1 MLVKD
6 FITKEI
12 PVLKSFDTGE
22 YALALMDDN
31 KVKHLPLLEDNTNY
45 RGIVSERELLSRTD
59 LSRPL
64 SDLNFIDSDW
74 IRPEAHL
81 LEALSMMARKRLSLL
96 PVVSIDNEYIGSVT
110 QEGLVMAMSDF
121 CQADAAGSI
130 IILEVLPMDYSVVDI
145 AHLVESNHAHITGLF
160 TQVESSTGRLLVTL
174 KVDQEDAS
182 AIIRTFVRFNYVVL
196 WHFMKNGIVDDI
208 FQQRMNELIHY
219 LKI

>member
-31 KVKHLPLLEDNTNY
+31 KVKHLPLLEDNTSY
-45 RGIVSERELLSRTD
+45 RGIVSERELLSCLD
-59 LSRPL
+59 LARPL
-64 SDLNFIDSDW
+64 SDLNFIGSDL
-74 IRPEAHL
+74 IRPGAHL
-81 LEALSMMARKRLSLL
+81 LEALSLMARNRLTVL
-96 PVVSIDNEYIGSVT
+96 PVVSEDNDYIGSVT
-110 QEGLVMAMSDF
+110 QEGLVGAMSDF
-121 CQADAAGSI
+121 CQADVAGSI
-130 IILEVLPMDYSVVDI
+130 IILEILPVDYSVVDI

-160 TQVESSTGRLLVTL
+160 TQMESTTGRLLVTL
-174 KVDQEDAS
+174 KIDQEDAS

-196 WHFMKNGIVDDI
+196 WHFMKNGVVDDI

-219 LKI
+219 LNI